1 MGEGGQEGTMDD
13 FSDPF
18 LSALPYTIQISSSTN
33 RENNLLA
40 VYVYTIA

>member
-1 MGEGGQEGTMDD
+1 MGEGGQEGTTDD

-18 LSALPYTIQISSSTN
+18 LSAVPYMIQISSSTHQ
-33 RENNLLA
+33 ENNLLA